1 MNLASRITALARA
14 GSVLATRE
22 VRDAADDAT
31 VLWSAAGE
39 RRVRGVPEPVS
50 LSPRAPRARRRRNAA
65 VSGFAG
71 LQCALAARL
80 GSPGRAVRTPV
91 WVRRYEEGLNLMH
104 HHRRGRLPAA
114 LLAVLMLGAIGAS
127 SALADNYV
135 ALGDSYSS
143 GTGTRDYSLN
153 SGCQRGP
160 YAYPY
165 LIKQHRPNTTL
176 NFVACSGAKTGDV
189 LANQVS
195 AVNSSTNIVTITIG
209 GNDAGFSDVI
219 TECAKPSWAVQLR
232 RPRDDGAELHPQH
245 AAGPAQQRVLAD
257 QVARRGDGQG
267 GRARLPA
274 HLQRRGL
281 QRRDVLQPRRRDT
294 AERDRRPALEHHVG
308 RAAAYGFTFKSAI
321 PSFIGHA
328 VCDNPEWLN
337 GLSNPIGDSYHPNR
351 SGHSL
356 GYEPLVRAV
365 IG

>member
-1 MNLASRITALARA
+1 MK
-14 GSVLATRE
+14 
-22 VRDAADDAT
+22 
-31 VLWSAAGE
+31 
-39 RRVRGVPEPVS
+39 
-50 LSPRAPRARRRRNAA
+50 
-65 VSGFAG
+65 
-71 LQCALAARL
+71 
-80 GSPGRAVRTPV
+80 
-91 WVRRYEEGLNLMH
+91 
-104 HHRRGRLPAA
+104 HHRRGRLTAA
-114 LLAVLMLGAIGAS
+114 FLTVLALCGAGAS

-165 LIKQHRPNTTL
+165 LIKQHRANTTL

-189 LANQVS
+189 LANQIS

-219 TECAKPSWAVQLR
+219 TECAKPSWLSNCSGRVTTAQNYIRNTLPGQLNNVYSQIKSR
-232 RPRDDGAELHPQH
+232 ASATAKVVVLGYPRIFNGEDCNAGTWFSPDDETRLNAT
-245 AAGPAQQRVLAD
+245 AD
-257 QVARRGDGQG
+257 
-267 GRARLPA
+267 L
-274 HLQRRGL
+274 LSS
-281 QRRDVLQPRRRDT
+281 T
-294 AERDRRPALEHHVG
+294 TSG

-321 PSFIGHA
+321 PAFTGHA
-328 VCDNPEWLN
+328 VCDSTEWLN

-351 SGHSL
+351 LGHSS